1 MLETMA
7 AMIRLYLL
15 LPLLMASPAVA
26 QAPDWSRAPRV
37 EITLSSFNYGPRAIR
52 LRAGQPVR
60 LHLVNKSGSGHDFT
74 AREFFA
80 AATVRSADRPAIGN
94 GRIDLKG
101 RESREIALVP
111 RAGRYKVRCTHTLH
125 TALGMTGEIVV
136 E

>member
-1 MLETMA
+1 MS
-7 AMIRLYLL
+7 RLYLL
-15 LPLLMASPAVA
+15 LPLLTGSPAAA

-37 EITLSSFNYGPRAIR
+37 EITLSSFDYRPRAIR

-60 LHLVNKSGSGHDFT
+60 LHLVNRSRGGHDFT

-80 AATVRSADRPAIGN
+80 AATVRPADRGAIGN

-111 RAGRYKVRCTHTLH
+111 RAGRYTVKCTHTFH
-125 TALGMTGEIVV
+125 TTLGMTGEIIV

>member
-1 MLETMA
+1 MA

-15 LPLLMASPAVA
+15 LAIVMVSPAVA

-37 EITLSSFNYGPRAIR
+37 DITLSSFNYGPRTIR

-60 LHLVNKSGSGHDFT
+60 LHLVNKSSGGHDFT

-80 AATVRSADRPAIGN
+80 AATVRSVDRGAIRN
-94 GRIDLKG
+94 GRIDLTG
-101 RESREIALVP
+101 GESREIALVP
-111 RAGRYKVRCTHTLH
+111 SAGRYKVKCTHTLH